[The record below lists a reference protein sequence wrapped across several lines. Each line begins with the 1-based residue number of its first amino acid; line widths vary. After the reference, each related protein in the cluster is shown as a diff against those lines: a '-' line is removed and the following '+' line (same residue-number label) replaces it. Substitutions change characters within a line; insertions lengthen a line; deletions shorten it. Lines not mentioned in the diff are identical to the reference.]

1 MNGDKTVIVRSTDDL
16 NDALGKWGGILGF
29 FSIFGSFIATRF
41 GEYNIFR
48 ILSTELFEKN

>member
-16 NDALGKWGGILGF
+16 NDTLGKWGGILGF

-41 GEYNIFR
+41 GEM
-48 ILSTELFEKN
+48 